1 MNKNGFFKCGNCGH
15 YQHTTDFWECE
26 ECGYEDLAEI
36 TEEEYAAWFSR
47 EVKQDHKT
55 KLLTAKQANLMFEA
69 LENVRLKSLL

>member
-1 MNKNGFFKCGNCGH
+1 MMLIVLKLLVRT
-15 YQHTTDFWECE
+15 QLT
-26 ECGYEDLAEI
+26 YEDLAET